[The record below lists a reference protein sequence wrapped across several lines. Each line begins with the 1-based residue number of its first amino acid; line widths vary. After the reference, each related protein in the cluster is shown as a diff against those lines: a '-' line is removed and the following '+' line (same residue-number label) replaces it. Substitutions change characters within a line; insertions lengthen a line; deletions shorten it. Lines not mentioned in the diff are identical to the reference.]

1 MKLPAFRN
9 AVCLS
14 GDVAVPV
21 VSCADE
27 PRPLRANQSGVAR
40 DQTATR
46 SVQKGIHQK
55 AARLGHWVLAVLLS
69 SPIFGHAAVLVS
81 LEATGEICNLASN
94 HCTTNVALT
103 GTVTLDRIGNPTIV
117 DATQA
122 EGKGWISSVFDL
134 QWAGGSFR
142 STRVAAE
149 TYFSDNALT
158 WNDQPD
164 NQTPPNLF
172 DSLYASFDSRFEN
185 LGGPTQRLVFNG
197 ASFFMGTE
205 DTSWLSDLSF
215 PFDAGLAPL
224 QGFSGRVLNFDSFDT
239 TAGTD
244 GVSIYA
250 DGSISGTFDLTAFR
264 VQAIPEP
271 GTLVLAGL
279 GILGVIARLR
289 WLRAPGLQ
297 G

>member
-1 MKLPAFRN
+1 MEFLAIRN
-9 AVCLS
+9 VVGQI
-14 GDVAVPV
+14 GDIAVPL

-27 PRPLRANQSGVAR
+27 SRPLRTKRCDVAL
-40 DQTATR
+40 DQAATR
-46 SVQKGIHQK
+46 SGKKGIHQK
-55 AARLGHWVLAVLLS
+55 SLRLRDWLLTVLLT
-69 SPIFGHAAVLVS
+69 SPIFSHAAVVVS
-81 LEATGEICNLASN
+81 LEATGEICSLAVN
-94 HCTTNVALT
+94 NCTTNVALT

-122 EGKGWISSVFDL
+122 EGRGWISSIFDL

-142 STRVAAE
+142 STHVAAE

-158 WNDQPD
+158 WNDLPD
-164 NQTPPNLF
+164 NQTPPDLF
-172 DSLYASFDSRFEN
+172 DRLSALFDSRFEN
-185 LGGPTQRLVFNG
+185 LSGPTQRLVVSQ

-224 QGFSGRVLNFDSFDT
+224 QGFSARVLNFDSFDT
-239 TAGTD
+239 SAGID
-244 GVSIYA
+244 GVGTYTDS
-250 DGSISGTFDLTAFR
+250 SISGAFVLTAFR

-271 GTLVLAGL
+271 GTLALAGL
-279 GILGVIARLR
+279 GVLGAIARRR
-289 WLRAPGLQ
+289 WLGAPGLQ

>member
-1 MKLPAFRN
+1 MKLPAIRN
-9 AVCLS
+9 TVCLS
-14 GDVAVPV
+14 GDVSAPL

-27 PRPLRANQSGVAR
+27 PCPVSANQSGVAR
-40 DQTATR
+40 DQAATR
-46 SVQKGIHQK
+46 SVQEGIHQN
-55 AARLGHWVLAVLLS
+55 AARLGHWVLAVLLT
-69 SPIFGHAAVLVS
+69 SPILSHAAVVVS
-81 LEATGEICNLASN
+81 LEATGEICRLATNS
-94 HCTTNVALT
+94 CTPNVAVT
-103 GTVTLDRIGNPTIV
+103 GTVTLDRIGSPTVV

-122 EGKGWISSVFDL
+122 EGKGWISSIFEL
-134 QWAGGSFR
+134 QWAGGSYR
-142 STRVAAE
+142 STHVAAE
-149 TYFSDNALT
+149 NYFSDNAST
-158 WNDQPD
+158 WNDLPD

-172 DSLYASFDSRFEN
+172 DRLTALFDSRFED
-185 LGGPTQRLVFNG
+185 LSGPTQRLVVNQAMFN
-197 ASFFMGTE
+197 MVTE
-205 DTSWLSDLSF
+205 DTSWLGDLSF

-224 QGFSGRVLNFDSFDT
+224 QGFSGLVLAFDSWDVS
-239 TAGTD
+239 AGTD

-279 GILGVIARLR
+279 GILGLIARLR